1 METDLEKIVNEDNN
15 YEDVI
20 NNHRVE
26 IVKSLDLDRQFM
38 LSHLRSHRV
47 FDTED
52 CELIMSNASSQQKN
66 AKFLDTLVR
75 KGPEAFDCFLKGI
88 EIEHPHLFELITG
101 KSPETNN
108 CSYHGT

>member
-1 METDLEKIVNEDNN
+1 MERDLDNIIDDDN
-15 YEDVI
+15 DYEDVI
-20 NNHRVE
+20 NKHRVE
-26 IVKSLDLDRQFM
+26 IVRCLDLDRQFI

-52 CELIMSNASSQQKN
+52 CELILSNASSQQKN

-75 KGPEAFDCFLKGI
+75 KGPEAFDFFLKGL

-101 KSPETNN
+101 RSPKNN
-108 CSYHGT
+108 DCCDHG